1 MRRILGLIAVLALV
15 VAFAM
20 PVATADA
27 MNHGKA
33 KDAAEKTMDKAKEE
47 GDKAMDKMKSENP
60 CNPCAAKNPCN
71 PCAAKNP
78 CNPCGAKK

>member
-27 MNHGKA
+27 MSHGK
-33 KDAAEKTMDKAKEE
+33 KDATEKTMDKAKDETEKTMDKAKDE
-47 GDKAMDKMKSENP
+47 GDKTMDKMKPAHP
-60 CNPCAAKNPCN
+60 CNPCAP
-71 PCAAKNP
+71 
-78 CNPCGAKK
+78 KK